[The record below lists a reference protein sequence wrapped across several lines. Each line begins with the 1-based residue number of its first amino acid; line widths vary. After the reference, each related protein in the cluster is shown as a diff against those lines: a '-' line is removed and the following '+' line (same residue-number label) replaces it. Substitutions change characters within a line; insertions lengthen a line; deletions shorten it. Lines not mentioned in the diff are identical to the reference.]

1 MNLHEGHRSRLRE
14 RFIKDGAKSF
24 EPHNLLELLLFYAI
38 PRRDTNEL
46 AHRLIQRF
54 GDVKSVLTA
63 PHEELC
69 GVDGVSDYTAT
80 LIRLCGELGA
90 KCFSGEKKSVRRFND
105 YDEIG
110 EYLVDLYQG
119 ITEETVYLLL
129 LSADSTV
136 LKVMPLFTGN
146 VNSISL
152 KIRDIVSLAI
162 RINCTTVV
170 MAHNHPGG
178 IAFPSSDDLSTTHF
192 VYNALAVNDIE
203 LLEHFVIAGKSYR
216 RILH

>member
-24 EPHNLLELLLFYAI
+24 ESHNLLELLLFYAI

-69 GVDGVSDYTAT
+69 KVDGVSDYTAT
-80 LIRLCGELGA
+80 LLRLCGEIGT
-90 KCFSGEKKSVRRFND
+90 KCFAAEKKSVRRFND
-105 YDEIG
+105 YDEMG
-110 EYLVDLYQG
+110 EYLVDLYEG
-119 ITEETVYLLL
+119 ITEETVYLMLL
-129 LSADSTV
+129 AADSTV
-136 LKVMPLFTGN
+136 LKVMPLFTGS

-162 RINCTTVV
+162 RINSATVV

-203 LLEHFVIAGKSYR
+203 LLEHFVISGKSYR

>member
-1 MNLHEGHRSRLRE
+1 MNLHEGHRNRLRE
-14 RFIKDGAKSF
+14 RFIKEGSRSF

-54 GDVKSVLTA
+54 GDIKSVLTA

-80 LIRLCGELGA
+80 LLRLCGELGA
-90 KCFSGEKKSVRRFND
+90 KCFASEKKSIRRFND
-105 YDEIG
+105 YDEMG
-110 EYLVDLYQG
+110 EYFVDLYEG
-119 ITEETVYLLL
+119 IEEETVYLML

-136 LKVMPLFTGN
+136 LKVMPLFTGC

-152 KIRDIVSLAI
+152 KIRDIVSLAL
-162 RINCTTVV
+162 RINAPTVV

-178 IAFPSSDDLSTTHF
+178 IAFPSTDDLTTTHY
-192 VYNALAVNDIE
+192 VHNALAVNDIE
-203 LLEHFVIAGKSYR
+203 LLEHFVISGKSYR